1 MAMRGPTQDE
11 PTAAQLECD
20 VGALGGSEPG
30 GQIAD
35 EGQAGGGALEL
46 LATGGAGGGTER
58 RGGRGPRQQ
67 GSANAR
73 GRIELGGFAHPPRLR
88 LPEGEPGAHALGQAD
103 YQEAEHGHD
112 DDHFEQSEPAL
123 PGAGAAVHRRTHRAV
138 PAVPRRN
145 VLSTTD
151 RAPSCPGHEIATS
164 TLNKVVVADDTPSC
178 ANDCREVSGET
189 RSAQR

>member
-1 MAMRGPTQDE
+1 MRGPTQDE
-11 PTAAQLECD
+11 PIAAQLERD

-46 LATGGAGGGTER
+46 LATRGAGGGTER
-58 RGGRGPRQQ
+58 RGRRDPAQQ
-67 GSANAR
+67 GAQNAR

-112 DDHFEQSEPAL
+112 DDHFEQREPTL
-123 PGAGAAVHRRTHRAV
+123 PGEGVAVRRRAHRPV

-151 RAPSCPGHEIATS
+151 RSPAWPGHEIATS
-164 TLNKVVVADDTPSC
+164 TLNKVVVAGDTPSC
-178 ANDCREVSGET
+178 ARDCREVSGET